1 MTTMITKIEID
12 GFKTFNHF
20 KIELS
25 PFVII
30 AGANGSG
37 KSNLFDAIL
46 LLSRL
51 AETDLKSAFQEQRGE
66 ARELFTQYPDGNY
79 ANEMRFIV
87 EVLVAREVKD
97 SWGSENKLKYT
108 RLKYT
113 LEISRDKDKRG
124 LDRLYITKEELLPIK
139 KADDEWCE
147 YYVGAKRDYW
157 IPKIMVGRKVAF
169 INTEP
174 EPENN
179 IPTIYLRQ
187 DGTRGGK
194 PSRADEVEQTV
205 LSGVANTEFPHAFA
219 MREEMRSWKLLQ
231 LNPVELRKPSPILAK
246 DFIGADGSNLPAA
259 LARMKAEDL
268 YVTKDISREI
278 NNLLPGITAIDV
290 EEDRS
295 KDQYVLISRS
305 QDGRKFSS
313 RVLSEGTLR
322 VLALL
327 VFKLDIQHKGV
338 LCFEEPEN
346 GIHPFI
352 LENMNRLLRELA
364 TDFKNDEEQDIPL
377 RQIIINTHSP
387 VLVGNLLKN
396 QELDCNVLYATLF
409 SKVDPQKK
417 QALRFTKMIPVTAQS
432 SLDFGDITE
441 QEQKITLSEV
451 QKYLQTKDFER
462 DFLA

>member
-1 MTTMITKIEID
+1 MITKIEID
-12 GFKTFNHF
+12 GFKTLNHF

-25 PFVII
+25 PLVII

-79 ANEMRFIV
+79 ANEMRFVV
-87 EVLVAREVKD
+87 EVLVDREVKD

-113 LEISRDKDKRG
+113 LKISRDKDKRG

-139 KADDEWCE
+139 KANDKWCE
-147 YYVGAKRDYW
+147 HYVGAKRDDW
-157 IPKIMVGRKVAF
+157 IPKIKVGRTVAF
-169 INTEP
+169 INTERD
-174 EPENN
+174 PENR
-179 IPTIYLRQ
+179 IPTIYLQQ

-194 PSRADEVEQTV
+194 PSRAEEVEQTV

-219 MREEMRSWKLLQ
+219 MREEMMRWKLLQ
-231 LNPVELRKPSPILAK
+231 LNPIELRKPSSVLAK
-246 DFIGADGSNLPAA
+246 DFIGADGSNLPAT
-259 LARMKAEDL
+259 LARMKAEDSS
-268 YVTKDISREI
+268 VTQDISREI

-290 EEDRS
+290 EEDIRS
-295 KDQYVLISRS
+295 DQYVLISIS

-322 VLALL
+322 ILALL

-346 GIHPFI
+346 GIHPFR
-352 LENMNRLLRELA
+352 LENMSTLLRELA
-364 TDFKNDEEQDIPL
+364 TDFKNEEEQDIPL

-387 VLVGNLLKN
+387 ILVGNFFKN
-396 QELDCNVLYATLF
+396 QEIDCKVLYAILF
-409 SKVDPQKK
+409 SKVDPHKK
-417 QALRFTKMIPVTAQS
+417 QALIFTKMIPVTAQS
-432 SLDFGDITE
+432 FHFGNRTE
-441 QEQKITLSEV
+441 KNITLSEV
-451 QKYLQTKDFER
+451 QKYLQTKDF
-462 DFLA
+462 DQDLLA